1 MAMKSTTKSQLATG
15 KSSVAMY
22 FNDISPGL
30 SESQLRFRLI
40 HFWEAKNIAKGGTLI
55 GIELLLIDEQG
66 TVMQGFISS
75 YRAPTYRRHLKAG
88 ATYTLQN
95 FFYAATSKEIY
106 RVADQSLTVSF
117 SNGSVLS
124 PLTTSLS
131 LSLFPQTGSGSIH
144 MRISKLTVDSGVTST
159 MSSAT

>member
-55 GIELLLIDEQG
+55 GIELLLIDEQ
-66 TVMQGFISS
+66 VSS
-75 YRAPTYRRHLKAG
+75 NPQL
-88 ATYTLQN
+88 L
-95 FFYAATSKEIY
+95 
-106 RVADQSLTVSF
+106 
-117 SNGSVLS
+117 
-124 PLTTSLS
+124 
-131 LSLFPQTGSGSIH
+131 LF
-144 MRISKLTVDSGVTST
+144 RISDMLQHIYPCFLY
-159 MSSAT
+159 